1 MDLVRAAQA
10 PEMVECLRHE
20 GEGCSR
26 CDGSCYRPPS
36 SVPGAASPPR
46 RSSRSA
52 QPSDGKRHGPC
63 RCTAQA
69 AIPALRVRGWVAS
82 WTSVRRKIDRAGV
95 PHPGFSRVLAV
106 GNSDERA
113 RNSDVGGE
121 NKPIVGEKSSAGVDQ
136 EG

>member
-26 CDGSCYRPPS
+26 CDGSCYRPQA
-36 SVPGAASPPR
+36 VCRVLRARQGAPAGQ
-46 RSSRSA
+46 RSQVMER
-52 QPSDGKRHGPC
+52 GTGPAAVQ
-63 RCTAQA
+63 RA
-69 AIPALRVRGWVAS
+69 AIPALRVRGWVAF